1 MREHQ
6 EVDAERVLAAL
17 AAKPYPLSLREL
29 ARELDL
35 HGSERKQLKKA
46 LRRLQEK
53 KRVVEVGGSRYLL
66 AERHRVK
73 TGTGNR
79 ETGIVQGI
87 TVERRARPTVHG
99 SRVAGLSRVPLGGAR
114 GHELTG
120 RLVAHRDGYG
130 FVIPDEPIAGLEG
143 DIFIPP
149 PALADAMHGD
159 RVAVRPSAR
168 RRGDKMEGRIVRV
181 LERAHPTLVGQF
193 HFAQGGQ
200 GDRNNYVQ
208 PYDARIRQPVIIPPG
223 EEVPLGYRGARK
235 ELEGALVN
243 VELTRFPSATG
254 EPPRGRILE
263 VLGHT
268 GDLGLDVK
276 VIIRKYH
283 LPEEFPPEVQRAAE
297 RIPQTIDPAEAARRE
312 DFRHLPVVTIDGEDA
327 KDFDDAV
334 YVERPEASGANG
346 HWLLQVH
353 IADVSHYVRPG
364 TPLDREAR
372 LRGNS
377 VYFPD
382 RALPML
388 PVELSNGICSL
399 NPKVDRLVLSA
410 LMEIDGN
417 GRTVRF
423 RLADGV
429 VHSAARMTYTAVNAI
444 LSGDAAVRQQYA
456 PLVPEFEKMQELAG
470 ILTAA
475 RERRGSIDFDLPEAL
490 LRFDAEGQISGIA
503 RSERNVA
510 HRLIEEFMLAANET
524 VARFL
529 AARLLAL
536 YRVHEPPDP
545 RRVLEF
551 EEIAASFGYSLGL
564 APARVHRVRLEERPG
579 ARRGRGRGRE
589 RVLHVPERL
598 DVTPRHYQRLTD
610 RIAGK
615 PEERILSYLMLR
627 SLKQAR
633 YAEENFGHFALA
645 TDCYTHFTSPIRRYP
660 DLIVH
665 RLVRHCLRTMPEA
678 SLAFA
683 RDKGGK
689 EAGRQGRKEF
699 PEAGAW
705 GLGARKGDGPVWL
718 SHPGRLPE
726 KPPSAG
732 PIKREELRAIA
743 MECSETERRA
753 DDAERE
759 LIDLKKLD
767 FMEQHLGDEFDALV
781 ISMNKYGFWVEL
793 FDLFVEGFVPVESID
808 PGARYSFHES
818 PPRLLPARSAS
829 RTVHGSRSTFPAFH
843 LGDRVRVRLDR
854 VDRTLNK
861 LQFSYLSH
869 LQPVHHAAPKA

>member
-1 MREHQ
+1 MREER
-6 EVDAERVLAAL
+6 EVTTEEVLGAL
-17 AAKPYPLSLREL
+17 GGKPYPLSLREL

-35 HGSERKQLKKA
+35 HGSQRKELKKA
-46 LRRLQEK
+46 LQRLQEK

-66 AERHRVK
+66 AERHKPRAS
-73 TGTGNR
+73 GT
-79 ETGIVQGI
+79 EH
-87 TVERRARPTVHG
+87 RASGKEQRAASSEHRASRPG
-99 SRVAGLSRVPLGGAR
+99 QRASVAKHEAR
-114 GHELTG
+114 GTKNEITG

-130 FVIPDEPIAGLEG
+130 FVIPDEPIAGVEG

-159 RVAVRPSAR
+159 RVAVRPSAQ

-193 HFAQGGQ
+193 HFAQGGG

-208 PYDARIRQPVIIPPG
+208 PYDARIRQPVVIPAG
-223 EEVPLGYRGARK
+223 EEVPLGYRGQRK
-235 ELEGALVN
+235 DLEGALVN

-254 EPPRGRILE
+254 EPPRGRVIE

-297 RIPQTIDPAEAARRE
+297 RIALTIDAAEAARRE
-312 DFRHLPVVTIDGEDA
+312 DFRHLPIVTIDGEDA

-334 YVERPEASGANG
+334 YVERLPNG
-346 HWLLQVH
+346 NWLLQVH

-410 LMEIDGN
+410 IMEIDGN
-417 GRTVRF
+417 GRIARF

-429 VHSAARMTYTAVNAI
+429 IHSAARMTYTAVNAV
-444 LSGDAAVRQQYA
+444 LAGDAAVQQQYA
-456 PLVPEFEKMQELAG
+456 ALVPEFEKMRELAA
-470 ILTAA
+470 ILNRA
-475 RERRGSIDFDLPEAL
+475 REQRGSIDFDLPEPV
-490 LRFDAEGQISGIA
+490 LRFDPQGQISGIT

-510 HRLIEEFMLAANET
+510 HRLIEEFMLAANDT

-529 AARLLAL
+529 AARVAAL

-579 ARRGRGRGRE
+579 ARRGHRRGRE
-589 RVLHVPERL
+589 RVLQVPERL
-598 DVTPRHYQRLTD
+598 DVTPRHYQRLTEK
-610 RIAGK
+610 IAGR
-615 PEERILSYLMLR
+615 PEERIVSYLMLR

-633 YAEENFGHFALA
+633 YAEENLGHFALA

-665 RLVRHCLRTMPEA
+665 RLVRACLRADSAPTA
-678 SLAFA
+678 SQWFT
-683 RDKGGK
+683 
-689 EAGRQGRKEF
+689 
-699 PEAGAW
+699 
-705 GLGARKGDGPVWL
+705 
-718 SHPGRLPE
+718 HPSRLPE
-726 KPPSAG
+726 HPPAIG

-743 MECSETERRA
+743 IESSETERQA

-759 LIDLKKLD
+759 LLDLKKLD
-767 FMEQHLGDEFDALV
+767 YMEQHLGDEFDALV

-793 FDLFVEGFVPVESID
+793 FDLFVEGFVPVDSID

-818 PPRLLPARSAS
+818 PPRLLPSRSGHAKHGARSPL
-829 RTVHGSRSTFPAFH
+829 PAFH
-843 LGDRVRVRLDR
+843 LGERVRVRLDR

-861 LQFSYLSH
+861 LQFAYLSH